1 MGLPYNKNYLVIT
14 KQQVILVWSA
24 KAACTTVNHMFFD
37 HESLLDI
44 ALQYSH
50 WIHHYRSKYQL
61 EQDAI
66 IKKSIKSIPC
76 NRYIQFCVNPY
87 RRAVSSYIHGMS
99 RRYLP
104 EKDKNI
110 SFHDFLRRLHAGQI
124 QPNPHHN
131 LQTFYKNDYR
141 LITTVKMEY
150 INEELEKINT
160 KLNLHFKPCKNLNIK
175 RKSNKIDYFVGNDK
189 WETCKDNIPNDYTL
203 FYNDNIK
210 LLVEKIYYKDIKNLG
225 YTWDMFVTYE
235 SSKKISN

>member
-1 MGLPYNKNYLVIT
+1 
-14 KQQVILVWSA
+14 
-24 KAACTTVNHMFFD
+24 
-37 HESLLDI
+37 
-44 ALQYSH
+44 
-50 WIHHYRSKYQL
+50 
-61 EQDAI
+61 
-66 IKKSIKSIPC
+66 
-76 NRYIQFCVNPY
+76 
-87 RRAVSSYIHGMS
+87 
-99 RRYLP
+99 
-104 EKDKNI
+104 
-110 SFHDFLRRLHAGQI
+110 
-124 QPNPHHN
+124 
-131 LQTFYKNDYR
+131 
-141 LITTVKMEY
+141 MEY